1 MQNAK
6 FDRWRLEL
14 SSGEQVFGEPGSMVY
29 MSSNMTMEVKMCVGG
44 ACSKQSGVNSRVKR
58 CFLTEFT
65 PAGGE
70 GLFLTALT
78 GPVKIIIQSTL
89 LEGTLGKR

>member
-29 MSSNMTMEVKMCVGG
+29 MSSNMTMEAKMCVGG
-44 ACSKQSGVNSRVKR
+44 GLAQSNR
-58 CFLTEFT
+58 
-65 PAGGE
+65 A
-70 GLFLTALT
+70 
-78 GPVKIIIQSTL
+78 
-89 LEGTLGKR
+89 